1 MDLLNR
7 DASPPVVLMSKYDR
21 ESGPTMDPFPL

>member
-7 DASPPVVLMSKYDR
+7 DASPLVVHVSEYDR
-21 ESGPTMDPFPL
+21 ESGPAMDPFPL